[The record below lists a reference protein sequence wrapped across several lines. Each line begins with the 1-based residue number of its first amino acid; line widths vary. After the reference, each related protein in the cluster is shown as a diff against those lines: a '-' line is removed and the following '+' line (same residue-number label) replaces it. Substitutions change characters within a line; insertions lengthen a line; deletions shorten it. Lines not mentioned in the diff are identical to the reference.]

1 MEFLYAPFR
10 FWPKR
15 SSCKFNL
22 EMVLLAAN
30 TIASFSKLLLTAA
43 VRHYGGK
50 AAQHKALSTFINED
64 STIENC
70 IACCNNR
77 NVCKQAFIIVK
88 ALELEEDVLWR
99 WFGERVQKIK
109 ASQKNET
116 IFTTEL
122 ASDVENLSSLFSNR
136 IRNAK
141 FILYANVFN
150 FFDNAKRSKTATAR
164 GRGYFHT
171 FEL

>member
-88 ALELEEDVLWR
+88 ALELEEDDLLR
-99 WFGERVQKIK
+99 
-109 ASQKNET
+109 
-116 IFTTEL
+116 
-122 ASDVENLSSLFSNR
+122 
-136 IRNAK
+136 
-141 FILYANVFN
+141 
-150 FFDNAKRSKTATAR
+150 
-164 GRGYFHT
+164 
-171 FEL
+171 